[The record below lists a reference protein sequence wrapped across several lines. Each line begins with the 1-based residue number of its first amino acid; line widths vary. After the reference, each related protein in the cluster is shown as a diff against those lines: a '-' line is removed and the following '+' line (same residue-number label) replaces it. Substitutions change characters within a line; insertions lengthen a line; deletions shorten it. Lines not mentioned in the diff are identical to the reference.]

1 MIPKASELNRGAL
14 SRWSLLMGLMFLAF
28 TAAPRTIIAMEGGV
42 SHTIP
47 GANATLVDL
56 PPVAPGWFIKPMYLH
71 YSGSASARVPIP
83 TAAGVVGNLHATV
96 NTFAL
101 GGGYTFEQTILG
113 GAHYTLAAFLPY
125 TWVDASANVVTPLG
139 AVRKHNSVS
148 GFGDLTVVP
157 MMLAWKIGDWQ
168 LDTLVPIYAPIGS
181 YEKGRLG
188 NTGLNYWTFDPMAGV
203 SYLNKKIG
211 FNAMLHFGYAM
222 NTENPDTNYRSGS
235 LLHFDA
241 AVQQV
246 LPVGPGFLTI
256 GVEGF
261 YFKQITGD
269 SGSGAT
275 LGDFK
280 GMTAGV
286 GPVLGYVLPIGKKS
300 LALEVKWLA
309 EIDTK
314 KRLEGDYIWAKIVF
328 KF

>member
-1 MIPKASELNRGAL
+1 
-14 SRWSLLMGLMFLAF
+14 
-28 TAAPRTIIAMEGGV
+28 
-42 SHTIP
+42 
-47 GANATLVDL
+47 
-56 PPVAPGWFIKPMYLH
+56 
-71 YSGSASARVPIP
+71 
-83 TAAGVVGNLHATV
+83 
-96 NTFAL
+96 
-101 GGGYTFEQTILG
+101 
-113 GAHYTLAAFLPY
+113 
-125 TWVDASANVVTPLG
+125 
-139 AVRKHNSVS
+139 
-148 GFGDLTVVP
+148 
-157 MMLAWKIGDWQ
+157 
-168 LDTLVPIYAPIGS
+168 
-181 YEKGRLG
+181 
-188 NTGLNYWTFDPMAGV
+188 
-203 SYLNKKIG
+203 
-211 FNAMLHFGYAM
+211 M

>member
-1 MIPKASELNRGAL
+1 MLVGAML
-14 SRWSLLMGLMFLAF
+14 FCLV
-28 TAAPRTIIAMEGGV
+28 AAPQTLMAGEGGV

-71 YSGSASARVPIP
+71 YSGSASAHVPIP
-83 TAAGVVGNLHATV
+83 TAAGVVGNLHATA

-101 GGGYTFEQTILG
+101 GGGYTFEPTILG

-125 TWVDASANVVTPLG
+125 TWLDVSANVVTPLG
-139 AVRKHNSVS
+139 TVRKHNSVS
-148 GFGDLTVVP
+148 GLGDLTVVP

-188 NTGLNYWTFDPMAGV
+188 NPGLNYWTFDPMAGV
-203 SYLNKKIG
+203 SYINKKIG